1 MKKNIL
7 SLMSVLFVALA
18 AFTFTS
24 CGDDDDKN
32 GGTPSTGFNNSLLGS
47 WNDNYGHLF
56 TFVMGPNGQIT
67 GSANGDAVTWY
78 INTNGQLVGTEYDRD
93 VKIYNYSLNGNQLTL
108 TRVNDD
114 DRETYVLYRSG
125 SGGGGSDTPSG
136 AVAPRDLWGTWNGS
150 KTGDSDIYVFMF
162 DHNGEGSKKEIDQY
176 EHDLDFK
183 HFTWTINNNG
193 QLEIREYGD
202 NELKIYNITLNGTNL
217 TLTRVNDDDR
227 DVYNLRKTFG

>member
-24 CGDDDDKN
+24 CGGDDDDKN

-136 AVAPRDLWGTWNGS
+136 DSGSYPQQLLGTWWYGDEADDIFTFAVTAS
-150 KTGDSDIYVFMF
+150 QGKTGT
-162 DHNGEGSKKEIDQY
+162 KEHEAFRWY
-176 EHDLDFK
+176 
-183 HFTWTINNNG
+183 INN
-193 QLEIREYGD
+193 D
-202 NELKIYNITLNGTNL
+202 NKLVTTDFDDGEVHIYAYEFSNNDANL
-217 TLTRVNDDDR
+217 TLRSTNGDDI
-227 DVYNLRKTFG
+227 YYLRRRFTD